1 LIGGPATLS
10 WGRCCSGERRAGVCY
25 LPGTALN
32 KVREAYAG
40 GEQKSDPKDAFVI
53 ADQLRL
59 RWRSLQRVRVREEG
73 LAELRVLVGH
83 RKDLVQ
89 DQTPVASTAS
99 GGSCW
104 RCSLGS
110 RQRWT

>member
-1 LIGGPATLS
+1 M
-10 WGRCCSGERRAGVCY
+10 
-25 LPGTALN
+25 LPPVDSALN

-89 DQTPVASTAS
+89 DQTRRINRIRGLLLEVFPGLEAALDLRAGKGHS
-99 GGSCW
+99 W
-104 RCSLGS
+104 L
-110 RQRWT
+110 